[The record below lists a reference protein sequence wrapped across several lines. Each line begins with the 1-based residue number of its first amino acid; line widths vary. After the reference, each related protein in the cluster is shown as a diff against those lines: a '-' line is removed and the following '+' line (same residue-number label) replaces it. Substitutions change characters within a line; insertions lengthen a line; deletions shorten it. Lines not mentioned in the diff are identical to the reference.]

1 MRLRLWRR
9 ANIYVMPRCSAFQVS
24 DDAELQPRGLVAIWF
39 GLMGLSVIVLALLAY
54 RMTIGVDLFDE
65 SCYATFLDGWL
76 KDGLGHSENLVVH
89 QSAALLLLPAA
100 QVYTWFAGSE
110 RGLMLFLR
118 FIFLPWRALQAS
130 ASTGS
135 SAA

>member
-1 MRLRLWRR
+1 MHPSTIVGEGRRLRAVRQTSTSW
-9 ANIYVMPRCSAFQVS
+9 
-24 DDAELQPRGLVAIWF
+24 LVAIWF

-54 RMTIGVDLFDE
+54 RMTIGVDLSDE

-89 QSAALLLLPAA
+89 QSAGLLLLPAA
-100 QVYTWFAGSE
+100 RLYTWFAGSE

-118 FIFLPWRALQAS
+118 FIF
-130 ASTGS
+130 
-135 SAA
+135 